1 VKQVVQNYNTGEL
14 RLADVPAPICRAG
27 GVLVRTA
34 YSLVSSGTERM
45 KVSQAR
51 MSLWQK
57 AKARPDKVKQVLQSV
72 RQVGLRETYNKV
84 KERLDSLTPLGYS
97 LAGYVEEVGAGL
109 DDFEPGQ
116 AVACAGEG
124 IACHAEY
131 VFVPRNLCVPVPA
144 GVALPD
150 AAFATVGAIAIQG
163 VRQANVGLGDSVL
176 VIGLG
181 LLGLLGVQIL
191 KAAGCRVIG
200 VDVDPAKCELAR
212 KLGADLAI
220 PRGDPAIVDTL
231 HQATGGAGVDAAYVA
246 ASANTSDPLD
256 LAGEALR
263 DRGTVCI
270 VGMVKVA
277 ADWRV
282 YYAKELN
289 VVMSRSYGPGRYD
302 RNYEFKGIDY
312 PIGYVRWTQRRNLA
326 EFLRLVQQKAVRPAE
341 LMPKVVPFANAP
353 VAYDEL
359 NKGGSK
365 AAVAFLFDY
374 GAGASTA
381 NGEEP
386 ARRVELAAGGKRN
399 AAVHAAPASP
409 HTAPASGHAT
419 PVGIAMI
426 GAGNF
431 TTGTLIPAL
440 KHTPARLVALCSAG
454 GLSATS
460 AGERHGFSY
469 VASDFEQVLADPAVN
484 AVVIATRHDT
494 HARFAAAAMRAGK
507 HVFVEKPLALNEDQL
522 RSVLAA
528 QAETGRILMPGFNR
542 RFSALSV
549 AARDAFLGRAG
560 PIEINC
566 RVNAGELKAD
576 SWYQDAEEGGWR
588 IVSEGCHWVDLIQF
602 IADSPVV
609 RVYAEMV
616 GGSAPGRQNDNIQL
630 SLRLAD
636 GSIANLMYVANGD
649 ASFEKERIEIF
660 GRGCVGVIENWHKLT
675 MSRHGKISTVRPPR
689 PGKGHAEELAA
700 FVDAVARGG
709 PSPISVESAA
719 ITTLTTFGAVRSAA
733 RHEAVE
739 VAFDADRFLKAEPP
753 AAPQEPSQGEPLATA
768 AS

>member
-1 VKQVVQNYNTGEL
+1 MQNYSSGEL
-14 RLADVPAPICRAG
+14 GLADVPAPICRAG

-45 KVSQAR
+45 KVTQAR

-57 AKARPDKVKQVLQSV
+57 AKARPDKVRQVMQSV
-72 RQVGLRETYNKV
+72 SQVGLRETYRKV
-84 KERLDSLTPLGYS
+84 RERLETLTPLGYS
-97 LAGYVEEVGAGL
+97 LSGHVVEVGSGL
-109 DDFEPGQ
+109 DEFEIGQ

-131 VFVPRNLCVPVPA
+131 VFVPRNLCVPVPS
-144 GVALPD
+144 GVALQD

-163 VRQANVGLGDSVL
+163 VRQAKVGLGDSVL

-181 LLGLLGVQIL
+181 LLGLLAVQIL

-200 VDVDPAKCELAR
+200 VDVDAARCNLAR
-212 KLGADLAI
+212 AIGADLALT
-220 PRGDPAIVDTL
+220 RSDPTLLDTI
-231 HQATGGAGVDAAYVA
+231 HQATGGAGVDAAYVS

-282 YYAKELN
+282 YYAKELR

-326 EFLRLVQQKAVRPAE
+326 EFLRLVQQKLVRPGE
-341 LMPKVVPFANAP
+341 LHPRILPFQDAPK
-353 VAYDEL
+353 AYDEL
-359 NKGGSK
+359 NRGGPS
-365 AAVAFLFDY
+365 VPSAFLFEY
-374 GAGASTA
+374 
-381 NGEEP
+381 
-386 ARRVELAAGGKRN
+386 ARSDDPQRVVPLSA
-399 AAVHAAPASP
+399 
-409 HTAPASGHAT
+409 ASGAAHRNGRRA
-419 PVGIAMI
+419 GIGMI

-440 KHTPARLVALCSAG
+440 KRCERARLVALCSAG
-454 GLSATS
+454 GLSARS
-460 AGERHGFSY
+460 AGERHGFAY
-469 VASDFEQVLADPAVN
+469 VASDVEHVLADPKVD

-494 HARFAAAAMRAGK
+494 HAQFAAAALRAGK
-507 HVFVEKPLALNEDQL
+507 HVFVEKPLALNEHQL
-522 RSVLAA
+522 HQVIAA
-528 QAETGRILMPGFNR
+528 QLQSGRILMPGFNR
-542 RFSALSV
+542 RFSPLSI
-549 AARDAFLGRAG
+549 AARDAFAGRAG

-588 IVSEGCHWVDLIQF
+588 IISEGCHWIDLIQF
-602 IADSPVV
+602 LADRPVV

-616 GGSAPGRQNDNIQL
+616 GGDTPGRQNDNITL
-630 SLRLAD
+630 CMRLQD

-649 ASFEKERIEIF
+649 PNFEKERIEIF
-660 GRGCVGVIENWHKLT
+660 GRGCVALIENWRSLT
-675 MSRHGKISTVRPPR
+675 LSRHGKTSALRPAIS
-689 PGKGHAEELAA
+689 GKGHAEELAA
-700 FVDAVARGG
+700 FVEAVAAGG
-709 PSPISVESAA
+709 PSPIALESACA
-719 ITTLTTFGAVRSAA
+719 TTLTAIGAVQAALTQRPVNIDAGAWLAAVSASA
-733 RHEAVE
+733 
-739 VAFDADRFLKAEPP
+739 
-753 AAPQEPSQGEPLATA
+753 GEPQPA
-768 AS
+768 